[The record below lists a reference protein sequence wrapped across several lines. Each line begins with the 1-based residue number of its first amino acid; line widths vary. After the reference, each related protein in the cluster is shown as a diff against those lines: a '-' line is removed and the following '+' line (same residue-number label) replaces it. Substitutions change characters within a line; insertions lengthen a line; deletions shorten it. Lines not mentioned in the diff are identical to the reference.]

1 MAVCIDRKLSIRPFD
16 GTISIESRFS
26 SIRRIAA
33 GKYAVR
39 CNDGTVLAHFDTIFV
54 HGDRI
59 ISIYVQHQFIHRR
72 GCGAVVSGDFGNHAV
87 VAHFEIILGIGF
99 PRIDFVNYF
108 SITITGGFEG
118 IVCFFGMVC
127 FSGMGYVVDSNYICG
142 LIIFCRRNHIARI
155 ANSDFSNIG
164 RFTQYAASC
173 E

>member
-1 MAVCIDRKLSIRPFD
+1 MSYCIGYLYTGSVSADSCID
-16 GTISIESRFS
+16 
-26 SIRRIAA
+26 
-33 GKYAVR
+33 
-39 CNDGTVLAHFDTIFV
+39 VLYI
-54 HGDRI
+54 G
-59 ISIYVQHQFIHRR
+59 
-72 GCGAVVSGDFGNHAV
+72 
-87 VAHFEIILGIGF
+87 IL
-99 PRIDFVNYF
+99 NYM